1 MLEWTGYSTT
11 NPPVF
16 NGNIIASNDN
26 LYVFGGVSRS
36 GKPNSSTYKFNL
48 TDKSWD
54 EVSTSYSLNKVYFGS
69 GVYSDKI
76 YALAGIQPSNLV
88 TKPKLD
94 VFNVLTQKWAQSS
107 TFAPEVVEYA
117 SGQISNSIYIFGGHN
132 STHITNEL
140 LEFELST
147 GKISTLSKNF
157 INPGAV
163 RYGSL
168 VSISSSLILFGGTKA
183 GKKLND
189 LWKFDLKKQTWSKLK
204 TFGIT
209 PPARSHAGIICQG
222 DILVIWGGQGEDS
235 YLNDAYFY
243 NFKTNIWAQ
252 IDAGIFQP
260 NPQYGTCVALNF
272 PLLYMFGG
280 NTNAGTSGTLWLYDF
295 SSNEYSLLEQKLEFT
310 AGYNRFCDIQKTSN
324 DMYLYI
330 VLGTGDMSK
339 PLGSIERYSF
349 ASQSWKTAFTF
360 ENFANNRSDAAIK
373 IVNHKAYI
381 FGGQT
386 WGTKVK
392 REIQIVDLKKGT
404 SNTYKTQLPAPI
416 FSAASA
422 YSGNKLY
429 AYGGGVEYGSQI
441 VPLWASSS
449 FYSLD
454 LSIIEGQIQSLCSPG
469 TYFSSKKC
477 LFCPFGTFNPDYGQD
492 SCQVCVEG
500 TENPIFG
507 AQSERQCY
515 PCNQGFYSNESAQA
529 ECLKCPESYACPVG
543 SSEFLLKHRD
553 DKITSEQPG
562 MLSRRTA
569 EANQLGATIQ
579 IIVIIIGVF
588 IVVILFT
595 TEKTRKVLV
604 SIDLYNSLHNY
615 ELDVPMMMRK
625 TFFGSIFSM
634 IFIILAL
641 ILLIQTLI
649 LYFMDNVAEDKAL
662 LTMVLLEDQVDK
674 FYADINVE
682 IVFYNY
688 GGNCVGSL
696 IFVEEVQLNFDGVT
710 RQFEKSKNSC
720 SIFLKYENCE
730 VNVESRIVVSL
741 RETFSYSS
749 SIYVKFESGSGIG
762 NKKSSITA
770 EVTAEAGKIF
780 RGKDPTVFAY
790 SLIPSL
796 FDYDGSEKT
805 GYHVTITSAPIAGT
819 MIYPDDFGYTDYQ
832 SIVLSVSR
840 DINALYIVRTT
851 IYTETLLVMAL
862 IGSIMGVMRM
872 IGGAMSFVESN
883 YLAQK
888 AKQENNNKVKKLED
902 NRKLPL
908 KNLVTEEDLV
918 KDS

>member
-1 MLEWTGYSTT
+1 MVLNE
-11 NPPVF
+11 
-16 NGNIIASNDN
+16 N
-26 LYVFGGVSRS
+26 LYIFGGVTRS
-36 GKPNSSTYKFNL
+36 GKPNSKTYYFNL
-48 TDKSWD
+48 TDQTWD
-54 EVSTSYSLNKVYFGS
+54 KVSTGYSLNKVYFGS
-69 GVYSDKI
+69 GVYSNKI
-76 YALAGIQPSNLV
+76 YALAGVQPSTLV
-88 TKPKLD
+88 TNRNLD
-94 VFNVLTQKWAQSS
+94 VFDVSTQKWTQSA
-107 TFAPEVVEYA
+107 TLAPEIVEYA
-117 SGQISNSIYIFGGHN
+117 SAQTSTSIYIFGGHN
-132 STHITNEL
+132 LTHITNQL
-140 LEFELST
+140 LEFKLST
-147 GKISTLSKNF
+147 SKSSTLSKDF

-163 RYGSL
+163 RYGSV
-168 VSISSSLILFGGTKA
+168 VSISNSLILFGGTKA
-183 GKKLND
+183 GKKLNA
-189 LWKFDLKKQTWSKLK
+189 LWKFDLEKQTWTRLK
-204 TFGIT
+204 TLGVT
-209 PPARSHAGIICQG
+209 PPARSHAGIVCQG

-243 NFKTNIWAQ
+243 NFKTNTWAQ
-252 IDAGIFQP
+252 IDAGTFQP
-260 NPQYGTCVALNF
+260 NPQYGTCIALNF
-272 PLLYMFGG
+272 PYLYMFGG

-310 AGYNRFCDIQKTSN
+310 AGFNRFCDIQKTSN

-330 VLGTGDMSK
+330 VLGTAEILK
-339 PLGSIERYSF
+339 PLGFIERYSF
-349 ASQSWKTAFTF
+349 ASKSWKTVFTF
-360 ENFANNRSDAAIK
+360 DNFANNRSDAAIK

-386 WGTKVK
+386 WGTKAK

-404 SNTYKTQLPAPI
+404 FSVYKTQLPAPI

-429 AYGGGVEYGSQI
+429 VYGGGVEYGGQI
-441 VPLWASSS
+441 VPFGASSS

-454 LSIIEGQIQSLCSPG
+454 LSEIEGQLQSLCSPG

-477 LFCPFGTFNPDYGQD
+477 LFCPFGTYNPDYGQN
-492 SCQVCVEG
+492 SCQMCVVG
-500 TENPIFG
+500 TENPIVG

-543 SSEFLLKHRD
+543 SSEFLLKYRD
-553 DKITSEQPG
+553 DGITSDQPG
-562 MLSRRTA
+562 MLSRKTA
-569 EANQLGATIQ
+569 EAKRLGVTIQ
-579 IIVIIIGVF
+579 IIVIIIGAF
-588 IVVILFT
+588 IVIILFT

-604 SIDLYNSLHNY
+604 SIDLYNRLHNY

-634 IFIILAL
+634 IFVILAL

-649 LYFMDNVAEDKAL
+649 LYFMDNVAEDKSL
-662 LTMVLLEDQVDK
+662 ITMVILENQVDK
-674 FYADINVE
+674 FYADIDVE
-682 IVFYNY
+682 ITFYNY
-688 GGNCVGSL
+688 GGNCVIDGSCSDNIL
-696 IFVEEVQLNFDGVT
+696 VEEVQLNFDGVT
-710 RQFEKSKNSC
+710 RKCEKIKNSC
-720 SIFLKYENCE
+720 SIFLTYENCE
-730 VNVESRIVVSL
+730 VNVESKILLFL

-749 SIYVKFESGSGIG
+749 SIYVKFESGSSIG

-770 EVTAEAGKIF
+770 EVTASAGKIF
-780 RGKDPTVFAY
+780 RGKDPTIFAY

-796 FDYDGSEKT
+796 FDYDGSEKK
-805 GYHVTITSAPIAGT
+805 GYHVTITSAPTPGT
-819 MIYPDDFGYTDYQ
+819 MIFPDDFGYTDYQ

-851 IYTETLLVMAL
+851 IYTLTLLVMAL

-888 AKQENNNKVKKLED
+888 AKQENKNKVQKLED